1 MIGFVYA
8 NVPTDFIPRRWNL
21 ATAYVALA
29 FMALTLLLGPWNV
42 LRGRPSPVSTDL
54 RRDVGIW
61 AGILGLV
68 HSVIG
73 LRIHEQ
79 GKFWRYFVYAA
90 NEGHLLPIRS
100 DAFGLANYTGLGSTL
115 ILLLLLSLSNDAAL
129 RRLGPVRWKSL
140 QRFNYAAFGLMAVHS
155 IVYQLLEKRVVP
167 VVAVFVGV
175 TSVVVVTQLTGYRR
189 RRAAS

>member
-1 MIGFVYA
+1 MIGFVYV

-79 GKFWRYFVYAA
+79 GQFWRYFVYPAS
-90 NEGHLLPIRS
+90 ERHLLPIRS

-115 ILLLLLSLSNDAAL
+115 VLLLLLSLSNDAAL

-167 VVAVFVGV
+167 VVAVFVAV
-175 TSVVVVTQLTGYRR
+175 TSVVVVTQLAGYRR